1 MPEKALG
8 HGSHARNSMK
18 KFLMILTCFA
28 TVAAG
33 LPAFGQGQ
41 ELPQDT
47 GGANPS
53 YPASIDLS
61 EQDEDGWFIGSDQGV
76 LFFVGTS
83 GNFMDLQY
91 YGSVYG
97 GYNFR
102 GIVQPLMRLSQAIG
116 STEGFFNATTFFFM
130 LEGGLKI
137 TPIRTKFRPFFIGT
151 VGFYHLDF
159 NDFGSPIFD
168 DTNFTFTAGGGLE
181 YKFSSSRINVSSE
194 YRGMIN
200 DGLDL
205 RGVQVTLGYAFQF

>member
-1 MPEKALG
+1 
-8 HGSHARNSMK
+8 MK
-18 KFLMILTCFA
+18 NLLMILGICSL
-28 TVAAG
+28 VAAG

-41 ELPQDT
+41 EVPQDT

-116 STEGFFNATTFFFM
+116 STDGFFNATTFFFM

-137 TPIRTKFRPFFIGT
+137 TPIRYKFRPFFIGT

>member
-1 MPEKALG
+1 
-8 HGSHARNSMK
+8 MK
-18 KFLMILTCFA
+18 KLLMILSICSLVA
-28 TVAAG
+28 TG
-33 LPAFGQGQ
+33 LSGAQA
-41 ELPQDT
+41 EEIPQDT

-53 YPASIDLS
+53 YPASIDIS

-91 YGSVYG
+91 YGSVFG

-116 STEGFFNATTFFFM
+116 STDGFFDATTFFFM